1 MKTNITKNIKGQGL
15 IEIILAMGIFALIA
29 ASMISLVLG
38 GNAALI
44 QGSEQMQ
51 AESLAQEALEAVRAV
66 REGAW
71 NELRFTQSAVA
82 TSTGEWVL
90 TGEGTNETLGQ
101 YQRVITF
108 SDVCRD
114 VLNNI
119 TVCPGAYKDIH
130 AKKVEVVIS
139 WQNRPG
145 VNNSISRVA
154 YLSNWDSDDW
164 EQTDWSG
171 GSGQALWSDASK
183 YESDD
188 GYLDYSTPGEIKLAG
203 IGGGGCGV
211 KTWDF
216 STAGQYI
223 YDADIEIAGGYAQ
236 LVPVTMAT
244 WWDANYSSRKEIS
257 IANAGATVLTDFP
270 VYLKINKEAEMNAN
284 FSDLRFFDGPCA
296 SMGAVLN
303 YEIESSDS
311 LAANVWVKIPSL
323 LTSANTVCMYYG
335 NSLATSGQNV
345 SGTWD
350 SNYVTVHHL
359 EEASGAIIDS
369 TGLNSGVNNGTVQG
383 AVGIVNGGNYFDS
396 INDDVNLGSNA
407 SLQPTNAITF
417 SAWVRS
423 AGAVTQWQAIG
434 GLTSDTSWT
443 NGYGLFFNSANTVSF
458 YVGNYINNVANGAI
472 TPANWNYVVGT
483 YDRTAGGT
491 TEVKIYVNGVLAGT
505 DDYSTA
511 INYSGGSLTIGEI
524 GGWTDTWLNGY
535 VDEVRIS
542 NIARSADWVKQTY
555 EMIANQNS
563 IVSFSSPEGSAT
575 FPTTN
580 PNIYP
585 TGSYSVSDIS
595 TWTTFSEMAVKDG
608 TAEIYYQLSGDNGAT
623 WYYWNNT
630 SWAVADTTSYNI
642 VSEVNSN
649 ISSFAT
655 TTAQI
660 MFKAFLVSDGSD
672 RVRLDSLSLGC
683 AKQQDWT
690 FNQVADY
697 SYDAAMIEVSGG
709 ATRLVGENGAGATLD
724 GGFNYGVATSVSWPF
739 DVPAD
744 YVYDFNKIFVSGGMA
759 QLIGAS
765 NKSFRVTEYYLGVGS
780 FSGTS
785 YNLTLNQNLSADYFV
800 ILQGS
805 DGAGISTGD
814 RGASYNYASLVSDPW
829 GTGDLNV
836 STGANTIGLFRNSA
850 TNSWVG
856 VATVVECLSD
866 CDTLG
871 FNLLGVERVTHAGT
885 LTTGTDTSAVAWT
898 NINKTMLMGGYNGA
912 GCDTTGTAVGHHKA
926 CQNRLYPSGT
936 NVINWARNATGGTL
950 TNAVSSVMVVQWG
963 SEWNVQRVNVAGSA
977 GGNSANATG
986 EYNTAIINSVV
997 RDNTW
1002 VWGTGWTAAGGIGNG
1017 GEGVLITLG
1026 NGVAQNV
1033 SETRVAVGAEYAT
1046 SRSFDVY
1053 ALTHPNLRVDYRY
1066 KADADSA
1073 SLTYDQVVDVAPDSA
1088 NRMALVYNGSNGTT
1102 TTFPQ
1107 PMFSARYFANSTVRL
1122 ERRRSGQN
1130 FPAWIQGI
1138 DFSAVATPAIY
1149 PNGSPDI
1156 FPMNSYSLSGIEN
1169 WSGFTETAV
1178 KNGGEIYYQLS
1189 TDDGT
1194 TWQYWFGSN
1203 WVTATDITE
1212 SNTATVINANISSFP
1227 ALLDQIKFRAYL
1239 VSDGSQLVQLDDIK
1253 IDFTQLVSPWTYSD
1267 WGVGG
1272 GEVNPSGVLE
1282 ATGGNPS
1289 SFASISVPSGSSDEL
1304 GGYWEQAVT
1313 ISADNSNVNI
1323 DFDYSVLDFGSVP
1336 NLAEIRVYLD
1346 SSSGNPVNQV
1356 GSSINVSGLSGWNQG
1371 ATINASTVS
1380 QSTGTYYLKIA
1391 LWIESGFSDGPYKV
1405 GFDNVVLNWSKNGY
1419 SPTSPSI
1426 QPNSTYSIL
1435 NTDVYSGFTE
1445 SATKSGTSEIYYQL
1459 SDDGGIT
1466 WQYWNGSGWEVAG
1479 LTDYNPA
1486 TIIDSNISSFAT
1498 STGSFI
1504 FKAFLA
1510 SNGTDQ
1516 VELSNVRL
1524 SWGETGTGS
1533 SGYQIFG
1540 SFVSSAFDMGDNS
1553 PVQAIEWNETAV
1565 ASGDIKIQ
1573 IRTASDF
1580 GGTPGVWSDWYGVGG
1595 SGTYFLDPSSYLL
1608 STNLNGNRWVQYRAE
1623 LSGDGTETPVLEKIK
1638 INYK

>member
-1 MKTNITKNIKGQGL
+1 MKTNITKNKKGQGL
-15 IEIILAMGIFALIA
+15 VEIILAMGIFALIA
-29 ASMISLVLG
+29 SSMISLVLG

-44 QGSEQMQ
+44 QGGEQMQ

-82 TSTGEWVL
+82 TTTGEWVL
-90 TGEGTNETLGQ
+90 TGEGTDETIGQ

-130 AKKVEVVIS
+130 EKRVEVVIN
-139 WQNRPG
+139 WENRPG
-145 VNNSISRVA
+145 INNSISRVS

-188 GYLDYSTPGEIKLAG
+188 GYLDSSTPGGIKLAG
-203 IGGGGCGV
+203 IGGGGCGA

-216 STAGQYI
+216 SSAGQYI
-223 YDADIEIAGGYAQ
+223 FDADIEIAGGYAQ
-236 LVPVTMAT
+236 LVPVAMAT

-257 IANAGATVLTDFP
+257 IANAGTTVLTDFP

-284 FSDLRFFDGPCA
+284 FSDLRFFAGPCTSVGTA
-296 SMGAVLN
+296 LN

-311 LAANVWVKIPSL
+311 LSANVWVKIPSL
-323 LTSANTVCMYYG
+323 LTSANKICMYYG
-335 NSLATSGQNV
+335 NSLAASGQNV

-359 EEASGAIIDS
+359 EEASGAIVDS
-369 TGLNSGVNNGTVQG
+369 TGLNNGVNNGAVQG
-383 AVGIVNGGNYFDS
+383 ATGIVDGGNYFDS
-396 INDDVNLGSNA
+396 INDNVNFGSNT
-407 SLQPTNAITF
+407 SLQPTSAITF

-423 AGAVTQWQAIG
+423 VGAVTQWQAIG

-472 TPANWNYVVGT
+472 SPASWNYVVGT

-491 TEVKIYVNGVLAGT
+491 TELKIYVNGVLAGT

-524 GGWTDTWLNGY
+524 GGWTGAWLNGY
-535 VDEVRIS
+535 IDETRVS
-542 NIARSADWVKQTY
+542 NIARSADWIKQTY
-555 EMIANQNS
+555 QMIANQNT
-563 IVSFSSPEGSAT
+563 IVSFSSAESSAT
-575 FPTTN
+575 YPVTN

-585 TGSYSVSDIS
+585 TESYSVSDIS
-595 TWTTFSEMAVKDG
+595 TWTSFSETAVKDG
-608 TAEIYYQLSGDNGAT
+608 TSEIYYQLSSDNGAT

-642 VSEVNSN
+642 ASEVNSN

-660 MFKAFLVSDGSD
+660 MFKAFLVSNGTDQ
-672 RVRLDSLSLGC
+672 VRLDSISLGC

-690 FNQVADY
+690 FDQSADY
-697 SYDAAMIEVSGG
+697 TYDSAKIEVSGG
-709 ATRLVGENGAGATLD
+709 AARLIGGSGAGTSQD
-724 GGFNYGVATSVSWPF
+724 SNFNYGLASSVTWPF

-744 YVYDFNKIFVSGGMA
+744 YVYDFGKISVSGGLA

-765 NKSFRVTEYYLGVGS
+765 NNSFRVTEYYLGVGS

-785 YNLTLNQNLSADYFV
+785 YNLTLNQNLSADYFI

-805 DGAGISTGD
+805 DGDGTGNND

-836 STGANTIGLFRNSA
+836 SAGANILGLFRNNA
-850 TNSWVG
+850 NNSWVG
-856 VATVVECLSD
+856 VVTVVECLYD

-871 FNLLGVERVTHAGT
+871 FNLLGVERVTHSGT
-885 LTTGTDTSAVAWT
+885 VTSGTDTSAVAWT
-898 NINKTMLMGGYNGA
+898 DINKTMLMGGYNGA
-912 GCDTTGTAVGHHKA
+912 GCDTTGTTVGHHKA

-950 TNAVSSVMVVQWG
+950 TNAYSTVMVVQWG
-963 SEWNVQRVNVAGSA
+963 SDWNVQRVNVNGAA
-977 GGNSANATG
+977 GGNGANSTG
-986 EYNTAIINSVV
+986 EYNIAVINSVV
-997 RDNTW
+997 RNNTW

-1053 ALTHPNLRVDYRY
+1053 ALTHPSLKVDYRF
-1066 KADADSA
+1066 KTDGNSN
-1073 SLTYDQVVDVAPDSA
+1073 SLTVDQAVDVALDSVD
-1088 NRMALVYNGSNGTT
+1088 RMALVYNGCNGTG

-1107 PMFSARYFANSTVRL
+1107 PMFSARYLDDSTVRV

-1138 DFSAVATPAIY
+1138 DFSAIVTSITY

-1156 FPMNSYSLSGIEN
+1156 FPMNSYSLPGIEN

-1189 TDDGT
+1189 SDDGT
-1194 TWQYWFGSN
+1194 TWQYWSGSA
-1203 WVTATDITE
+1203 WVTATSISE
-1212 SNTATVINANISSFP
+1212 SNTATVINSNISSFP
-1227 ALLDQIKFRAYL
+1227 ALSDQIKFRAYL
-1239 VSDGSQLVQLDDIK
+1239 ASNGSQLVQLDDVK
-1253 IDFTQLVSPWTYSD
+1253 IDFSQLASPWSFD
-1267 WGVGG
+1267 VWDVGG
-1272 GEVNPSGVLE
+1272 GEVTPTGVLKSS
-1282 ATGGNPS
+1282 GGNPDRYADIS
-1289 SFASISVPSGSSDEL
+1289 IPVSINDEIGGFWWQSVSISGDSP
-1304 GGYWEQAVT
+1304 AV
-1313 ISADNSNVNI
+1313 SV
-1323 DFDYSVLDFGSVP
+1323 DFDYKVFDFSGVQNS
-1336 NLAEIRVYLD
+1336 AEIRVYLD
-1346 SSSGNPVNQV
+1346 TSAGIPVNQV
-1356 GSSINVSGLSGWNQG
+1356 ASIPLSGLTAWLASPTIDASAAVSGP
-1371 ATINASTVS
+1371 
-1380 QSTGTYYLKIA
+1380 GTYYLKIA
-1391 LWIESGFSDGPYKV
+1391 FWLDTTASSGPYSI
-1405 GFDNVVLNWSKNGY
+1405 GIDNAVLNWDASGY
-1419 SPTSPSI
+1419 SKTSPSI
-1426 QPNSTYSIL
+1426 QPNVAYSIVDL
-1435 NTDVYSGFTE
+1435 DTYSGFVET
-1445 SATKSGTSEIYYQL
+1445 ATKAGTSEIYYQL
-1459 SDDGGIT
+1459 SDNGGAS
-1466 WQYWNGSGWEVAG
+1466 WQFWNGLVWGIAG
-1479 LTDYNPA
+1479 PTDYNPV
-1486 TIIDSNISSFAT
+1486 TIINSNIPTFAT
-1498 STGSFI
+1498 STGSII
-1504 FKAFLA
+1504 FKAFLT

-1516 VELSNVRL
+1516 VELSNVRI

-1565 ASGDIKIQ
+1565 ASGDVKIQ
-1573 IRTASDF
+1573 IRTAPDS
-1580 GGTPGVWSDWYGVGG
+1580 GGTPGAWGAWSGSGG
-1595 SGTYFLDPSSYLL
+1595 AGTYFTDPSPYLI